1 MKQFKMKL
9 KKKGGFL
16 RILLG
21 TLDARLLGNMLV
33 GKGMNR
39 EGGGFLRIGYGSSI
53 KSKGF

>member
-1 MKQFKMKL
+1 MKL

-39 EGGGFLRIGYGSSI
+39 EGGGFLRIG
-53 KSKGF
+53 